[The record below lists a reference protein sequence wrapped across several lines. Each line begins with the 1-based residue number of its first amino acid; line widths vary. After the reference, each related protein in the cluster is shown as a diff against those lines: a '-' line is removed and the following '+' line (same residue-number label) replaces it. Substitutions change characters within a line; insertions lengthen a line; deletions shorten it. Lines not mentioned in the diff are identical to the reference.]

1 MSDGHGL
8 GAPRES
14 RAALRAG
21 LVSLLAGV
29 AILGVKLAA
38 WWLTG
43 STVLMADA
51 AESVVNVI
59 AASLV
64 TFSVVVSARPP
75 DADHPYGH
83 GKAQTLSAMIEGS
96 LIGVAAL
103 GIIFE
108 AVRRLVVGPELERLS
123 EGIAVSAVAG
133 LANLALGLYLV
144 QVARRARSEA
154 LRADGV
160 HVLTDTVTTAGGIAA
175 LVGVQLTG
183 WELLD
188 PLVGLAV
195 AANILWAGWRVVRR
209 SLGGLLDEAD
219 FDLLVRLGDHLERV
233 RVPSWCEIHQ
243 LRAWSAG
250 DLHHVD
256 LHLVVPR
263 YLSVDTAHTT
273 GDELQAAVVDLL
285 EQRADVVVHVDPCR
299 PQHCSGCAVP
309 DCAVRSQ
316 PLVERARFDVDSL
329 TRKGA
334 I

>member
-1 MSDGHGL
+1 MSDGQG
-8 GAPRES
+8 GGPPRES
-14 RAALRAG
+14 REALRAG
-21 LVSLLAGV
+21 VVSLLAGV
-29 AILGVKLAA
+29 AILGAKLAA

-64 TFSVVVSARPP
+64 TFSVIVSARPP

-83 GKAQTLSAMIEGS
+83 GKAQTLSAMIEGG
-96 LIGVAAL
+96 LIGLAAL
-103 GIIFE
+103 GIVFE
-108 AVRRLVVGPELERLS
+108 AVRRLAVGPELERLT
-123 EGIAVSAVAG
+123 EGIAVSAAAG
-133 LANLALGLYLV
+133 LANLLLGLYLLG
-144 QVARRARSEA
+144 VARRAHSEA

-175 LVGVQLTG
+175 LVGVQLSG
-183 WELLD
+183 WQLLD
-188 PLVGLAV
+188 PLVGLLV
-195 AANILWAGWRVVRR
+195 AGNILWAGWRVVRR

-219 FDLLVRLGDHLERV
+219 FDLLVRLGAQLERV
-233 RVPSWCEIHQ
+233 RDPSWCEIHQ
-243 LRAWSAG
+243 LRAWLAG

-263 YLSVDTAHTT
+263 YLTVDEAHTT
-273 GDELQAAVVDLL
+273 GDELQAAIVDAL

-316 PLVERARFDVDSL
+316 PLVQRVRFDVDSL